1 MLSKYKLF
9 LLSLTIF
16 TIIGCENKGRST
28 KKKRSIVSCLFE
40 MPQKEILTRKGI
52 DSVLAQ
58 FKQVKFSQLDSSY
71 RAFSDPKQLRSRT
84 YYLVQGEQVF
94 IPVVGKYR
102 INQFIVRDHY
112 YHNNMKDICGD
123 KIQYWL
129 VDKKM
134 LYMMLD
140 LIQALD
146 KKGYDKYAF
155 SINTSHR
162 HPNYN
167 ENKAKGAKFSQHIF
181 GRACDISIK
190 DINKDHI
197 ADQRDKKIVLALLEK
212 IVGNKGGLGK
222 YPETMAVHFD
232 CRGFRARWD
241 HQ

>member
-1 MLSKYKLF
+1 MSSILIAS
-9 LLSLTIF
+9 
-16 TIIGCENKGRST
+16 CEPPTTGKKDKWT
-28 KKKRSIVSCLFE
+28 KKSCLFE
-40 MPQKEILTRKGI
+40 MPKKEILTRKGI

-58 FKQVKFSQLDSSY
+58 FKQVEFKELDSAY
-71 RAFSDPKQLRSRT
+71 ICYSDPKCKFSKQLKGLT
-84 YYLVQGEQVF
+84 YYLVKGEQVF
-94 IPVVGKYR
+94 IPIVGKYR

-112 YHNNMKDICGD
+112 YQNNMKDICGN
-123 KIQYWL
+123 KTQYWL

-155 SINTSHR
+155 SINTGHR
-162 HPNYN
+162 HPQYN
-167 ENKAKGAKFSQHIF
+167 EHKAKGAKFSQHIF
-181 GRACDISIK
+181 GRACDISVK

-197 ADQRDKKIVLALLEK
+197 ADKRDKKIVLAMLEK
-212 IVGNKGGLGK
+212 IVGSKGGLGK

-232 CRGFRARWD
+232 CRGHRARWN